1 MIVIEYAPQVAAVS
15 TASPSPTTLPEKPPE
30 PEATKATPMIETT
43 VAIQNELRIRSSPIT
58 VANAPMKIGVAAR
71 KSVTVAAVVLST
83 A

>member
-1 MIVIEYAPQVAAVS
+1 
-15 TASPSPTTLPEKPPE
+15 
-30 PEATKATPMIETT
+30 MIETT
-43 VAIQNELRIRSSPIT
+43 VAIQNEPRIRSSPIT